1 VEIELREHTE
11 EEVSLL
17 RNVNQ
22 KLQREIQDNAIKYAQ
37 KLNSIWLLLEEL
49 KAEVP
54 LGGSEALCQFPSP
67 NLDVRK
73 F

>member
-1 VEIELREHTE
+1 MEIELRQHVE

-37 KLNSIWLLLEEL
+37 RLNSIWLLLEEL
-49 KAEVP
+49 KTEVP
-54 LGGSEALCQFPSP
+54 LGGCEALCEVVSP
-67 NLDVRK
+67 NLDARK
-73 F
+73 I